1 MLPNLG
7 ATWGTVMAVPEIPIS
22 KPIHYQEEPGES
34 YMNDRQRAYFRGLLL
49 AWKQQLMEEV
59 DRTVAHMQD
68 DATHYPDPND
78 RATQE
83 SDFTIELRARDRER
97 KLLRK
102 IDEALRE
109 IETGDYG
116 YCETCGAEIGLLRLE
131 ARLTAT
137 LCIECKTL
145 QERRERT

>member
-1 MLPNLG
+1 MI
-7 ATWGTVMAVPEIPIS
+7 ASEIFTP
-22 KPIHYQEEPGES
+22 KLIHYQEEFGES
-34 YMNDRQRAYFRGLLL
+34 YMNDRQRIHFRSLLL
-49 AWKQQLMEEV
+49 AWKQQLMEGV
-59 DRTVAHMQD
+59 DRTVAHMKD

-83 SDFTIELRARDRER
+83 SDFSIELRARDRER

-102 IDEALRE
+102 INEALRE

-116 YCETCGAEIGLLRLE
+116 YCEACGTEIGLPRLE
-131 ARLTAT
+131 ARLTAA

-145 QERRERT
+145 QESRERIKG

>member
-1 MLPNLG
+1 
-7 ATWGTVMAVPEIPIS
+7 MAAPEILIPKTI
-22 KPIHYQEEPGES
+22 PYQEEPGEP
-34 YMNDRQRAYFRGLLL
+34 YMSERQRVHFRHLLL

-59 DRTVAHMQD
+59 DRTVAHMQV

-83 SDFTIELRARDRER
+83 SDFSIELRARDRER

-102 IDEALRE
+102 IGEALRD

-116 YCETCGAEIGLLRLE
+116 YCEACGAEIGLRRLE

-145 QERRERT
+145 QESHERAKG